1 MGKLH
6 IVALGSSFAAGPGI
20 EPIINKAAMRS
31 GRNYA
36 HQLAEKLDAELTD
49 LTASGATLLNVL
61 DTPQQTVFNKTV
73 LKPQLEQFP
82 ANADIVTITA
92 GGNDLGYSGGQMID
106 SYISYAG
113 PLKWFINKYRGRPTR
128 DVDAN
133 ELSWRFCAVI
143 DRIKSLA
150 PTAQIYLAEYP
161 AVFGDATTPGQDV
174 PLTAEQVS
182 YYRERARV
190 LNAGYAQAAAA
201 RPGVELV
208 PVSKASESHEVGAA
222 ETWMLGFGFFLPYH
236 GQAPYHPNL
245 AGHTAVADMLY
256 ERIKAAKHSV

>member
-1 MGKLH
+1 MAKLH
-6 IVALGSSFAAGPGI
+6 LVALGSSFAAGPGI
-20 EPIINKAAMRS
+20 EPIVNKATMRS

-61 DTPQQTVFNKTV
+61 DTPQQTVFSNTV
-73 LKPQLEQFP
+73 LKPQLEDFP

-92 GGNDLGYSGGQMID
+92 GGNDLGYSGGQTID
-106 SYISYAG
+106 SYLSYAG
-113 PLKWFINKYRGRPTR
+113 PLKWFISKYRGRPTT
-128 DVDAN
+128 DVDVD
-133 ELSWRFCAVI
+133 ELSRRFCAVI
-143 DRIKSLA
+143 DRIKIIA
-150 PTAQIYLAEYP
+150 PTTKIYLAEYP

-190 LNAGYAQAAAA
+190 LNAGYATAAAA
-201 RPGVELV
+201 RPGVDLV
-208 PVSKASESHEVGAA
+208 PVSKASEGHEVGTAD
-222 ETWMLGFGFFLPYH
+222 TWMLGFGCLMPYY
-236 GQAPYHPNL
+236 GQVPYHPNL

-256 ERIKAAKHSV
+256 ERIKASRRPV

>member
-1 MGKLH
+1 MAKLH
-6 IVALGSSFAAGPGI
+6 LVALGSSFAAGPGI

-36 HQLAEKLDAELTD
+36 HQLAEKLNAELTD
-49 LTASGATLLNVL
+49 LTTSGATLLNVL
-61 DTPQQTVFNKTV
+61 DTPQQTVFSNTV

-92 GGNDLGYSGGQMID
+92 GGNDMGYSGGQTID
-106 SYISYAG
+106 SYLSYAG
-113 PLKWFINKYRGRPTR
+113 PLNGFINKYRGPPIT

-133 ELSWRFCAVI
+133 ELNRRFCAVI
-143 DRIKSLA
+143 DRITSIA
-150 PTAQIYLAEYP
+150 PTAKIYLVEYP

-182 YYRERARV
+182 YYRERAQV
-190 LNAGYAQAAAA
+190 LNAGYAKAAAV
-201 RPGVELV
+201 RPGVDLV
-208 PVSKASESHEVGAA
+208 PVSKASEGHEVGTA
-222 ETWMLGFGFFLPYH
+222 ETWMLGFGLVMPCY
-236 GQAPYHPNL
+236 GQVPYHPNL

-256 ERIKAAKHSV
+256 ERIKASNHSV